1 MRGLQLVFLA
11 FGLLGSSLARADRC
25 TPYNAQ
31 GTSPGNSLLL
41 TSSSA
46 SDSELD
52 DAAGYWDSCP
62 GAGSDFPSILTAG
75 TGSITVNV
83 NLVAGRSD
91 GNCGVFQAFWNSQS
105 QLTGGSITVWTHD
118 SQGRS
123 CSPYSDTIAHEIGHA
138 LGFDNAPADCLDRI
152 MGPRRILRDGSLGT
166 RSVGAEE
173 CNAADQRWV
182 TTSEATSQASTIP
195 ISPSLN
201 QPAPCSTP
209 GCSPIVIDLDRAGFS
224 FTSLEDGVFFD
235 IDADGELEHLS
246 WTMPE
251 GRNALLVLDRNE
263 NGQID
268 DGTELFG
275 NVTPQP
281 PSTDPNGFAALAVFD
296 SPVQGGNGD
305 GMLSTADAVYASLRL
320 WLDSSHDGLA
330 QPDELLPLSLAGIAG
345 LDLSP
350 IVSERRDRYGNRLH
364 WAAAVYWNRGGRS
377 LAAVDVLFLTD

>member
-1 MRGLQLVFLA
+1 MRGLQLALLIL
-11 FGLLGSSLARADRC
+11 GLLCSSLARADRC

-46 SDSELD
+46 SDSDLD
-52 DAAGYWDSCP
+52 DAAGYWDACP

-75 TGSITVNV
+75 TGGITINV
-83 NLVAGRSD
+83 DLVAGRSS
-91 GNCGVFQAFWNSQS
+91 GNCGEFQAFWNSQS

-138 LGFDNAPADCLDRI
+138 LGFGNAPMDCLDRI
-152 MGPRRILRDGSLGT
+152 MGPRRILSDGSLGT
-166 RSVGAEE
+166 RTVGAEE
-173 CNAADQRWV
+173 CSAVDQRWV

-209 GCSPIVIDLDRAGFS
+209 GCSPIVIDLDRAGFV
-224 FTSLEDGVFFD
+224 FTSLGDGTYFD
-235 IDADGELEHLS
+235 IDADGELDHVS
-246 WTMPE
+246 WTSPQ
-251 GRNALLVLDRNE
+251 GRNAFLALDRNG

-275 NVTPQP
+275 NVTPQL
-281 PSTDPNGFAALAVFD
+281 PSADPNGFAALAVFD
-296 SPVQGGNGD
+296 HLDQGGNGD
-305 GMLSTADAVYASLRL
+305 GMLSTADQIYASLRL

-330 QPDELLPLSLAGIAG
+330 QPDELIPLSLEGVAG

-350 IVSERRDRYGNRLH
+350 VVSERRDRYGNRLH
-364 WAAAVYWNRGGRS
+364 WAAAVYWSYGGRS
-377 LAAVDVLFLTD
+377 LSAVDVLFLTD